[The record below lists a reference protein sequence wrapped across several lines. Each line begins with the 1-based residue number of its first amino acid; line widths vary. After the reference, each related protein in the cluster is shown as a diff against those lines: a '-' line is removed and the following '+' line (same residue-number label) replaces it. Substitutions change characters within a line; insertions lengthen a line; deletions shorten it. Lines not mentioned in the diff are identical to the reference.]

1 MDTLDAWRDFNVA
14 MVGATSALAGLVIVA
29 ASVNITAIIK
39 AASLTAR
46 IAAGIAS
53 LLMGLAASAIALW
66 PELSLPG
73 LGIGVLIVAALS
85 AVFQGAATAR
95 IVANPAVQGRARR
108 NINIVLAWLP
118 TVALLVGGSLLLAN
132 LPVGI
137 VIIAVGTLLAITT
150 ALVVSWVALVEVLR

>member
-1 MDTLDAWRDFNVA
+1 MDTLDSWRDFNVA

-29 ASVNITAIIK
+29 ASVNITTIIK

-73 LGIGVLIVAALS
+73 LGIGVLIVTAFS
-85 AVFQGAATAR
+85 AVFQVAATAR
-95 IVANPAVQGRARR
+95 IVTNPAVQGRARR

-118 TVALLVGGSLLLAN
+118 TVAFLVGGSLLLAD
-132 LPVGI
+132 LAVGI